1 MAEHRDRSD
10 SSGGATSDLQR
21 LVRTIVT
28 DLISHESNS
37 RMQTT
42 TTQSGNRFSSPEQEV
57 NTIFRIPRGGSQSST
72 TTSASTSNMNN
83 SQTNVALNFNFR
95 QNYGLSSQPQR
106 KRQVVRQQ
114 QIQAPRK
121 RNRGQTS
128 DIHAKYIKDDYLL
141 PDPTWETVPRREKKA
156 FLQTHNFVVDAFE
169 IDKRWDLE
177 ELTTQFH
184 QLFSAI
190 LDENALEL
198 TPSCLSNFI

>member
-1 MAEHRDRSD
+1 
-10 SSGGATSDLQR
+10 
-21 LVRTIVT
+21 
-28 DLISHESNS
+28 
-37 RMQTT
+37 MQTT

-57 NTIFRIPRGGSQSST
+57 NSIFRIPRGGSQSST
-72 TTSASTSNMNN
+72 TTSASTSNINN
-83 SQTNVALNFNFR
+83 SQTNVALNFNSR

-128 DIHAKYIKDDYLL
+128 DIHAKYIKDVYLL

-169 IDKRWDLE
+169 IDKRWDLK
-177 ELTTQFH
+177 ELTTQF
-184 QLFSAI
+184 QQFWTRMLW
-190 LDENALEL
+190 
-198 TPSCLSNFI
+198 TPITPLGMW

>member
-57 NTIFRIPRGGSQSST
+57 NSIFRFPRGGSQSST
-72 TTSASTSNMNN
+72 TTSASPSNMNN
-83 SQTNVALNFNFR
+83 SQTNVALNFNSR

-121 RNRGQTS
+121 RNRGQ
-128 DIHAKYIKDDYLL
+128 
-141 PDPTWETVPRREKKA
+141 RNC
-156 FLQTHNFVVDAFE
+156 F
-169 IDKRWDLE
+169 
-177 ELTTQFH
+177 
-184 QLFSAI
+184 
-190 LDENALEL
+190 
-198 TPSCLSNFI
+198 

>member
-57 NTIFRIPRGGSQSST
+57 NSIFSIPQGGSQSST

-83 SQTNVALNFNFR
+83 SQTNVALNFNSR
-95 QNYGLSSQPQR
+95 QNDGLSSQPQR

-128 DIHAKYIKDDYLL
+128 DIHAKYIMDVYLL

-177 ELTTQFH
+177 ELTT
-184 QLFSAI
+184 
-190 LDENALEL
+190 
-198 TPSCLSNFI
+198 